1 MKKLTLL
8 SLFIVFSLQASFA
21 QTNKEL
27 AATKLK
33 EAIKLED
40 EDGKYDE
47 ALVLILEAQKLDP
60 ESYTYPFELA
70 YTYNAKK
77 EYQKAIDYLLPLLK
91 HRDVSDETYQS
102 LGNNYDYLEQ
112 PTKAIDT
119 YQKGLLLYPNSGKL
133 NTEMG
138 NMYLIDKKLTQ
149 ALEYYEK
156 SIKLDPQYSPAYY
169 RAAKLY
175 LNGKEEEVWGMIYG
189 EIYMN
194 LNRNSDRTEEMS
206 KLLYDTYKSEITF
219 PAAGQ
224 VGVSFSKSTKRLPN
238 QVVNGRSPFPMIYEQ
253 GLITGSSTEQA
264 IDINSL
270 SRIRTTGLGYY
281 SMLDA
286 QVPIKNI
293 LFDYQTKVKNAGHLD
308 AYNHWIL
315 LKGDETA
322 FNTWQADNQAKWDA
336 FITWFRQNGLEIAK

>member
-8 SLFIVFSLQASFA
+8 CLFIVCSLQASYA

-33 EAIKLED
+33 KAIKLED

-60 ESYTYPFELA
+60 ENYTYPFELA

-91 HRDVSDETYQS
+91 HKDVSDETYQS

-112 PTKAIDT
+112 PTKAIDM
-119 YQKGLLLYPNSGKL
+119 YQKGLLLYPNSGRL
-133 NTEMG
+133 YTEMG
-138 NMYLIDKKLTQ
+138 NMYLIDEKLTQ
-149 ALEYYEK
+149 ALEYYKK
-156 SIKLDPQYSPAYY
+156 SIKLDPEYAPPYY
-169 RAAKLY
+169 RVAKLY

-189 EIYMN
+189 EIFMN
-194 LNRNSDRTEEMS
+194 LERNSNHTAEVS

-219 PAAGQ
+219 SATGQ
-224 VGVSFSKSTKRLPN
+224 VGVSFSKSTTIAPN
-238 QVVNGRSPFPMIYEQ
+238 QVVNGRSPFPMIYQQ
-253 GLITGSSTEQA
+253 GLMTGSSTERE

-270 SRIRTTGLGYY
+270 SRIRATLLGYY

-286 QVPIKNI
+286 QAPIKNV

-308 AYNHWIL
+308 AYSHWIL
-315 LKGDETA
+315 MKGDENA
-322 FNTWQADNQAKWDA
+322 FNTWQVNNRTKWDA
-336 FITWFRQNGLEIAK
+336 FITWFSTNGLQIAK